1 LTESIL
7 LKTSYLTTPGTVDT
21 GSTTTDFLPVERE
34 RGITVQS
41 ASIPVKWKGWTF
53 NLIDTPGHADF
64 GMEVECASRVVDGAV
79 VLLDSV
85 EGVEPQTRGVWRQ
98 LDRSVLDPLLQGR
111 TKYHNRYG
119 VKSRII
125 FLNKLDRPGAS
136 FRSSLQS
143 LLKNRLHPNPMTLTI
158 PIASFNPKDYVGG
171 EPGIQGLV
179 DLIRWNVW
187 KWDDDGVVSCHPL
200 SRNEKELEKMD
211 IFPNSHPI
219 LPHLVP
225 ARAQLLENLSMA
237 SEEFMEYLLG
247 SSSYLQLDD
256 ELVMRHLR
264 SAALSN
270 LVLPVVGGSAMKH
283 IGTEL
288 LMDFV
293 GELFPCP
300 LDVEQDAQRQ
310 NSPIRLLAWKV
321 NWDERKGWMTFV
333 RVYSGNYFAF
343 TWPSCLSHYSSRKA
357 HPTNIT
363 IECQSQSEG
372 TGVKITVVVCFRDR
386 GG

>member
-1 LTESIL
+1 VYRI
-7 LKTSYLTTPGTVDT
+7 
-21 GSTTTDFLPVERE
+21 
-34 RGITVQS
+34 
-41 ASIPVKWKGWTF
+41 
-53 NLIDTPGHADF
+53 
-64 GMEVECASRVVDGAV
+64 
-79 VLLDSV
+79 
-85 EGVEPQTRGVWRQ
+85 
-98 LDRSVLDPLLQGR
+98 PLLQCR

-143 LLKNRLHPNPMTLTI
+143 LLKNRLHPNPVTLTL
-158 PIASFNPKDYVGG
+158 PIASFDPKDYANG

-200 SRNEKELEKMD
+200 PRNEKELEKMD
-211 IFPNSHPI
+211 IFPSSHPI

-247 SSSYLQLDD
+247 MEGSSSYLQVDD
-256 ELVMRHLR
+256 EFVMRHLR
-264 SAALSN
+264 SVALSN

-293 GELFPCP
+293 GNLFPSP
-300 LDVEQDAQRQ
+300 LDMEQDAQRQ
-310 NSPIRLLAWKV
+310 NSPLRLLVWKV

-343 TWPSCLSHYSSRKA
+343 TWVSYISDYYPRKA

-372 TGVKITVVVCFRDR
+372 TGVKITVVVRFRVRR
-386 GG
+386 G